1 MTMMVNNY
9 ENTKTADIIADAL
22 VDWGAPV
29 VFGIPDDGINSLM
42 DF

>member
-22 VDWGAPV
+22 VDWGVPV
-29 VFGIPDDGINSLM
+29 VFGISDDGINSLM